1 MVIFL
6 SCVLS
11 KINFMNPAETYILQQ
26 DKPWQELML
35 QLKMVIERQVPGA
48 DLKYKH
54 GIPFYYLKTR
64 PFCYMLAT
72 KKYVDLGIVRGSML
86 TNNTDHLEKGKRT
99 TVRSLR
105 YKKPEDLD
113 MEVLETVLHEAAS
126 LY

>member
-1 MVIFL
+1 
-6 SCVLS
+6 
-11 KINFMNPAETYILQQ
+11 MNPAETYILQQ